1 METPRPITGMPKGLE
16 ENSRSNRKK
25 QEIIES
31 TTPAVYE
38 SQDKTGMCLYLN
50 INRKIDLEVHT
61 NNYRQRQK

>member
-1 METPRPITGMPKGLE
+1 MQKGLE
-16 ENSRSNRKK
+16 ENSIRRSNRKK

-50 INRKIDLEVHT
+50 INRKIDLEIHT
-61 NNYRQRQK
+61 NNYRKRQK